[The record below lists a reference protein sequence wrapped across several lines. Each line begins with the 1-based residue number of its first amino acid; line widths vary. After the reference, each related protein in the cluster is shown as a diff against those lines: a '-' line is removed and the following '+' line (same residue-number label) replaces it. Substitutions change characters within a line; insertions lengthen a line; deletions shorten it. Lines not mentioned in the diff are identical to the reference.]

1 MPLVLGAAGLFL
13 DAFRLS
19 SLLADLTSDTTA
31 QVLIRFLVLG
41 VTGVLVVVAGLAY
54 HRFSK
59 QVETWADGVLAK
71 VFGGFRP
78 KGAEE
83 PPPKVV
89 ETAA

>member
-1 MPLVLGAAGLFL
+1 MRDESICLFL
-13 DAFRLS
+13 ARWGAWPPYA
-19 SLLADLTSDTTA
+19 SLLVRTLELNPT
-31 QVLIRFLVLG
+31 IRFLVLG

>member
-1 MPLVLGAAGLFL
+1 M
-13 DAFRLS
+13 
-19 SLLADLTSDTTA
+19 
-31 QVLIRFLVLG
+31 LIRFLVLG

-59 QVETWADGVLAK
+59 QVGTWADEVLTK
-71 VFGGFRP
+71 VFGGLRP

-83 PPPKVV
+83 PAAKVV

>member
-1 MPLVLGAAGLFL
+1 M
-13 DAFRLS
+13 
-19 SLLADLTSDTTA
+19 
-31 QVLIRFLVLG
+31 
-41 VTGVLVVVAGLAY
+41 LVVVAGLAY

-83 PPPKVV
+83 PAAKVV